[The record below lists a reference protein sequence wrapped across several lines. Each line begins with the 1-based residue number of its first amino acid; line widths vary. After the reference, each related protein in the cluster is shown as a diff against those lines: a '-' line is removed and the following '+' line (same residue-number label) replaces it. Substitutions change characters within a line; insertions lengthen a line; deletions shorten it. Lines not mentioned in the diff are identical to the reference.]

1 MWLAANR
8 GIVALRLVV
17 TSVEV
22 SLCYRCRQQTP
33 SGLLPIGRS
42 HFMAGLAHDRTQP
55 PSHLPSH
62 LPSVALTL
70 PPGGPHRGG
79 GAAAREGEAAA
90 RNCPPARG
98 PGYTH
103 VGANTSTATRSAAR
117 V

>member
-1 MWLAANR
+1 MWLSATR

-22 SLCYRCRQQTP
+22 TLCYRCRQQTP
-33 SGLLPIGRS
+33 SGLLPTGRS

-70 PPGGPHRGG
+70 PRGGAGGGGWAAAEGG
-79 GAAAREGEAAA
+79 GAGPENA
-90 RNCPPARG
+90 PRG
-98 PGYTH
+98 PGSGERG
-103 VGANTSTATRSAAR
+103 VE
-117 V
+117 